1 MRPAVTMETGNLVLN
16 ELLAFLQHQLEIMDE
31 ASVTQICLANFSEDE
46 IVSARTQLYE
56 SLLLTE
62 FELPRRRGNPA
73 ERCLQ
78 DIITILRD
86 TDRKLLPTFVAKEL
100 RKLPP
105 VTFDHVYVT
114 RLLKD
119 ITTLKTS
126 QAALSMKLESSQ
138 KIINDLHNEVI
149 DLRNNAKVCDTEEP
163 NHDLSNEVVVN
174 SLHINEQLVLPKVT
188 LPANPTWAE
197 QCEPSRKNEIST
209 KDSKSSDPIIAK
221 QTATSNRVTHD
232 NNRTESQPINSHSQT
247 PEPEMQT
254 VIKKKR
260 SRKNKQPT
268 SQSEPSSQPDPEGFI
283 KVEKKKKAPIERSQ
297 RPAKVVQPPTPSIR
311 YIPLYVVRLSLKTN
325 VEHVVEYLRLKTTWI
340 LNVDKLES
348 KKDATFNTFRIWV
361 PSQHVSRF
369 LKENYWPKGCI
380 CRRGRQ
386 QNRET
391 VEEPWDKTV
400 PPPGLNVLDQ
410 KL

>member
-1 MRPAVTMETGNLVLN
+1 MESGKLVVS

-31 ASVTQICLANFSEDE
+31 ASVTQISVANFSEDE
-46 IVSARTQLYE
+46 IRGARAQLYE
-56 SLLLTE
+56 SLRLTE
-62 FELPRRRGNPA
+62 FALPSRRGSLA

-86 TDRKLLPTFVAKEL
+86 TDRKFLPTFVAKEL

-119 ITTLKTS
+119 ITTLKTT
-126 QAALSMKLESSQ
+126 QAAMNFNLESSQ
-138 KIINDLHNEVI
+138 KIINDLHNEVV
-149 DLRNNAKVCDTEEP
+149 DLRNNAKVHTSQMSESDEEA
-163 NHDLSNEVVVN
+163 NHDLSYEVVN
-174 SLHINEQLVLPKVT
+174 SLHINEQLVLPKPT
-188 LPANPTWAE
+188 PPAKPTWAE
-197 QCEPSRKNEIST
+197 QCEPIKMNGIST
-209 KDSKSSDPIIAK
+209 KDNTSISYPVVYK
-221 QTATSNRVTHD
+221 QTISSKTQD
-232 NNRTESQPINSHSQT
+232 NNRTESSPINNHSQT

-254 VIKKKR
+254 VSKKRR
-260 SRKNKQPT
+260 SRKNKKPT
-268 SQSEPSSQPDPEGFI
+268 SQPEPSVQPDPEGFV
-283 KVEKKKKAPIERSQ
+283 KVEKKKKAPVERSQ
-297 RPAKVVQPPTPSIR
+297 RPFKIIEPPPPSIR
-311 YIPLYVVRLSLKTN
+311 YVPLYVVRLSLKTS

-348 KKDATFNTFRIWV
+348 KNNTTFNTFRIWV

-386 QNRET
+386 QNSET
-391 VEEPWDKTV
+391 VEEPWDKSV
-400 PPPGLNVLDQ
+400 PPPVLNMLDN

>member
-1 MRPAVTMETGNLVLN
+1 MESGKLVVS

-31 ASVTQICLANFSEDE
+31 TSVTQICVANFSEDE
-46 IVSARTQLYE
+46 IRGARAQLYE
-56 SLLLTE
+56 SLHLTE
-62 FELPRRRGNPA
+62 FALPRRRGNLA

-86 TDRKLLPTFVAKEL
+86 TDRKFLPIFVAKEL

-126 QAALSMKLESSQ
+126 QAAMNFKLESSQ
-138 KIINDLHNEVI
+138 RIINDLHNEVI
-149 DLRNNAKVCDTEEP
+149 DLRSNTKVCESSEESSQ
-163 NHDLSNEVVVN
+163 DLSYEVVN
-174 SLHINEQLVLPKVT
+174 SLHINDQLELPKPT
-188 LPANPTWAE
+188 PPAKPTWAE
-197 QCEPSRKNEIST
+197 QCEPIRTNGIST
-209 KDSKSSDPIIAK
+209 KDNTSISHPVTYK
-221 QTATSNRVTHD
+221 QTVSNNGKIQD
-232 NNRTESQPINSHSQT
+232 SNKTESQPINNISQT

-254 VIKKKR
+254 VTKKKR
-260 SRKNKQPT
+260 SRKNKKST
-268 SQSEPSSQPDPEGFI
+268 SQSEPSGQPDPEGFV

-297 RPAKVVQPPTPSIR
+297 RPIKITEPPPPSIR
-311 YIPLYVVRLSLKTN
+311 YVPLYVVRLSLKTT
-325 VEHVVEYLRLKTTWI
+325 VEHVIEYLRLKTTWI

-348 KKDATFNTFRIWV
+348 KNNTTFNTFRIWV

-386 QNRET
+386 QNGGT
-391 VEEPWDKTV
+391 VEELWDKSV
-400 PPPGLNVLDQ
+400 PPPVLNVLDN